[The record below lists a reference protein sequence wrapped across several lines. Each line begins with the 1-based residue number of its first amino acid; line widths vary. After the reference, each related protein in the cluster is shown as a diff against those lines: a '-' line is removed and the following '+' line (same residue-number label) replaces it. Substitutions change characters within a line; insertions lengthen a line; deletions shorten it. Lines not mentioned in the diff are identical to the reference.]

1 LVTIWLLI
9 LGVDFAM
16 LWGLLA
22 FFFNF
27 VPNIG
32 SIIAAIPPVV
42 LAIVQPGM
50 GLGVATW
57 VAIGYALIN
66 IVIGNVVE
74 PRVMGRG
81 LGLSTLVVFLSL
93 IFWGAVLGPV
103 GMLLSVPLTIIA
115 RIILAGHERTRWIA
129 ILLAG
134 SPADVEAT
142 ISPDRA

>member
-1 LVTIWLLI
+1 
-9 LGVDFAM
+9 
-16 LWGLLA
+16 
-22 FFFNF
+22 
-27 VPNIG
+27 
-32 SIIAAIPPVV
+32 
-42 LAIVQPGM
+42 
-50 GLGVATW
+50 
-57 VAIGYALIN
+57 
-66 IVIGNVVE
+66 
-74 PRVMGRG
+74 MGRG